1 MSTVIRIVSSEAG
14 GPIAE
19 RERRWFGPGT
29 TRALDC
35 LLLAVAAMAVFLVV
49 GAFSGAITVNDG
61 YGYDGFAYVG
71 MVNEGMGG
79 GNPSTRLRPVVV
91 LLVTAADRLVFH
103 DPLASFRALNVVF
116 TGVLALALASLCR
129 RYGASRA
136 ATTTLIVNLALAIST
151 AKMFGFYPTLVDL
164 GAYVFMTVGAL
175 AIVAGHRVPIVVACV
190 LAVLSRE
197 FAGTLIVFGV
207 IRDLRLR
214 RSLLA
219 VAATYLPV
227 AAAVV
232 GVRWLALSYSV
243 AGEELRPLTTMT
255 LAASLLA
262 NLTWWRDPRYVA
274 FWLYFAVT
282 LFGGVSMAILASGRA
297 WSSCLR
303 REPEWLAILLP
314 IAAITAMGYT
324 DMWRYLA
331 FVLPAVP
338 VLWVWAVSRHP
349 PASARWL
356 FAVVTLVTC
365 LTQRPWQA
373 MDVATY
379 FRDWF
384 PYFLIVETPA
394 TADATLWP
402 LWTYRLAAAMVA
414 LAVTAWLV
422 RAPRRPAGRMEAA

>member
-14 GPIAE
+14 GAIAE

-29 TRALDC
+29 TRTIDC
-35 LLLAVAAMAVFLVV
+35 LLLAVAAMAVFLGV
-49 GAFSGAITVNDG
+49 GAFSGAITVNHG

-91 LLVTAADRLVFH
+91 LLVAAANRLVFH

-164 GAYVFMTVGAL
+164 GAYVFMTLGAM

-214 RSLLA
+214 RSVLA

-232 GVRWLALSYSV
+232 WGRWLALSYSV
-243 AGEELRPLTTMT
+243 AGEEMRALTTTT

-314 IAAITAMGYT
+314 IAAITTMG
-324 DMWRYLA
+324 
-331 FVLPAVP
+331 
-338 VLWVWAVSRHP
+338 
-349 PASARWL
+349 
-356 FAVVTLVTC
+356 
-365 LTQRPWQA
+365 
-373 MDVATY
+373 
-379 FRDWF
+379 
-384 PYFLIVETPA
+384 
-394 TADATLWP
+394 
-402 LWTYRLAAAMVA
+402 
-414 LAVTAWLV
+414 
-422 RAPRRPAGRMEAA
+422 